1 MMHAVSCEAVQDRL
15 EEFHDDELTLE
26 ERVAIQGHLRDCVTC
41 ALVAAELEEVR
52 ESLRDMALALPD
64 RTAPEAD
71 RLSRRVVE
79 RVRVEAQF
87 SWRAEVRALF
97 QDMHLVW
104 AALGATAATL
114 VCLAGSVSVLHA
126 ASQERPDSLAGLITF
141 LANPGSNENPVR
153 LDSRMLAPRSRTD
166 AETFAPLP
174 SDDAVL
180 ALSAVVTREGRVQN
194 LELLRSSRALDVKV
208 RPDVLLAML
217 DAAARM
223 EFEPAQAGGAPVAVS
238 MVWVLASTTVK
249 GSSSDDV
256 VLVRRRVD
264 PAGAAEGPMPPKP
277 VTPAPAV
284 ARPTTDDMSAI

>member
-15 EEFHDDELTLE
+15 EEFHDDELALE
-26 ERVAIQGHLRDCVTC
+26 ARVAIQGHLRDCVTC

-52 ESLRDMALALPD
+52 ESLRDMAQALPD
-64 RTAPEAD
+64 RTAPEAE

-126 ASQERPDSLAGLITF
+126 ASQERPDSLAGLITL

-166 AETFAPLP
+166 AETFAPLTTE
-174 SDDAVL
+174 DAVL

-249 GSSSDDV
+249 GSPTDDV
-256 VLVRRRVD
+256 VLIRRRVTAND
-264 PAGAAEGPMPPKP
+264 VIEGPVPPKSVAP
-277 VTPAPAV
+277 VPVV
-284 ARPTTDDMSAI
+284 ARPTTDDLSVI

>member
-15 EEFHDDELTLE
+15 EEFHDDELALQ

-41 ALVAAELEEVR
+41 ALVAADLEEVR
-52 ESLRDMALALPD
+52 ESLRAMALALPD
-64 RTAPEAD
+64 RTAPEAE
-71 RLSRRVVE
+71 RMSRRVVE

-87 SWRAEVRALF
+87 SWRAEMRSLF

-141 LANPGSNENPVR
+141 LANPGSNQNPVR

-174 SDDAVL
+174 SDNAVL

-194 LELLRSSRALDVKV
+194 LELLRPDRALGVKV

-249 GSSSDDV
+249 GSTEDV
-256 VLVRRRVD
+256 VLIRRRVEPAD
-264 PAGAAEGPMPPKP
+264 LPGPVAPKITAPAIPPAGGP
-277 VTPAPAV
+277 
-284 ARPTTDDMSAI
+284 TDDMSVL